1 MANSD
6 KDILI
11 TPSKGQTS
19 LPEITFVGQ
28 GNDPISLR
36 VLDDNTI
43 SFEGSQGQLFAINN
57 NLTSGIIYSVNDVSG
72 VPSISVDASG
82 RIDIARYNGFL
93 NVGVNPN
100 DTDKQFALTGEMFM
114 TSPSGSTTPTQIH
127 FGESGTVT
135 GEGAMKMGF
144 DGPNFNDNNNYWF
157 VKNSGGTNILS
168 ATFGGA
174 VGINTNNPRKIL
186 HLFGTHGNTAMRL
199 TLPAASN
206 GGGTGEVNLQLWVSE
221 PGRTWDGTGIGA
233 NVTNYYTNN
242 YPTSTADTSN
252 SYFPRLNSSLG
263 QGYVRFITNGGRIE
277 FSTMDNNGTSY
288 REQIHML
295 KGGIGINTTSNVGV
309 NSANNLPRKLVIN
322 QGNIDLVGG
331 GDYYKDG
338 NSLTPL
344 PEQTDE
350 TRGAYL
356 VSDGGDGGAFW
367 SYPGSTVPTGPLSG
381 YRYRSILTHGYIGGG
396 YKGSQPWRSL
406 NKTWHTT
413 DTTFYCGEQLDR
425 AAAYCDG
432 TWSDYNAYVHG
443 TVNSYSG
450 NSSHTSS
457 YNLNTGMRR
466 VQGDSRFSQYTYGY
480 QGDNPKTV
488 MGYGVTG
495 GWAMSV
501 GRNDAGCASNQIGQ
515 AGYIT
520 GGGNSATNKLH
531 FPTEIMYSTT
541 SSVSG
546 SDFVAGFGGE
556 TRAYF
561 SWRDGNQQYMTYSND
576 SFTNQNFAGGNR
588 GWCKALGTKWGFFY
602 ICTSNN
608 VQRPMRKVR
617 DSDGAAL
624 SNFNRARAAG
634 EENMQMGQDWG
645 YKLGDFDGQQNNHT
659 EKWTYS
665 NDVIATMGFATRP
678 KGHYGQ
684 SSAACSSA
692 SASITS
698 TQPF

>member
-11 TPSKGQTS
+11 TPNRGQTN
-19 LPEITFVGQ
+19 LPEIKFVGQ
-28 GNDPISLR
+28 GNVPISLR

-43 SFEGSQGQLFAINN
+43 SFEGTEGQLFSISD
-57 NLTSGIIYSVNDVSG
+57 NLSSGIIHSFNDISG
-72 VPSISVDASG
+72 IPSIAVDASG
-82 RIDIARYNGFL
+82 RVDLARYNGFV
-93 NVGVNPN
+93 NFGPNPN
-100 DTDKQFALTGEMFM
+100 NTDKLIAITGDVHV
-114 TSPSGSTTPTQIH
+114 TNPNGSGVAAEFH
-127 FGESGTVT
+127 FSENGTVT
-135 GEGAMKMGF
+135 GNGEIRMGY
-144 DGPNFNDNNNYWF
+144 DGPTRAANQDYWF
-157 VKNSGGTNILS
+157 LKNSAGSNLLNVT
-168 ATFGGA
+168 TQGA
-174 VGINTNNPRKIL
+174 IGISNDAPKVKL
-186 HLFGTHGNTAMRL
+186 HLIGAHTTTQFRM
-199 TLPAASN
+199 TLPAGSN
-206 GGGTGEVNLQLWVSE
+206 GGGTGEINMQLWVSE
-221 PGRTWDGTGIGA
+221 GGRTWDAGGIGM
-233 NVTNYYTNN
+233 NVSNYNTQS
-242 YPTSTADTSN
+242 YPTNVPNSDN
-252 SYFPRLNSSLG
+252 SYFPRLNSAIG
-263 QGYVRFITNGGRIE
+263 QAYIRFIPNGGRLE
-277 FSTMDNNGTSY
+277 FSTRDNDGTTY

-295 KGGIGINTTSNVGV
+295 KGGIGVNTTNNVGV

-331 GDYYKDG
+331 GEFYKDG
-338 NSLTPL
+338 NPLTPL

-356 VSDGGDGGAFW
+356 VSDGPNGAFW
-367 SYPGSTVPTGPLSG
+367 SYPGATVTSAPLSG
-381 YRYRSILTHGYIGGG
+381 WRYRSIITHGYIGGG

-425 AAAYCDG
+425 AASYCDG

-443 TVNSYSG
+443 TVNAYQG

-457 YNLNTGMRR
+457 YNLNTGIRR
-466 VQGDSRFSQYTYGY
+466 TQGDSTFSQYTYGY
-480 QGDNPKTV
+480 EGDNPRVV
-488 MGYGVTG
+488 MGYNVVG
-495 GWAMSV
+495 GWAMNV

-520 GGGNSATNKLH
+520 GGGSAVTNKLH
-531 FPTEIMYSTT
+531 FRTEIMYTTT
-541 SSVSG
+541 SSGSS
-546 SDFVAGFGGE
+546 SDFVAGVGGE

-561 SWRDGNQQYMTYSND
+561 SWSNAVQQYLTYSND
-576 SFTNQNFAGGNR
+576 AYTTFNFAGGNR
-588 GWCKALGTKWGFFY
+588 GWCKALPTKWGHFY

-608 VQRPMRKVR
+608 VQRPIRKVR

-624 SNFNRARAAG
+624 SNYNRARAAG

-659 EKWTYS
+659 EKWLYS
-665 NDVIATMGFATRP
+665 NDSITTMGFATRP

-692 SASITS
+692 SASVTS

>member
-1 MANSD
+1 MANTD

-11 TPSKGQTS
+11 TPNRGQTT
-19 LPEITFVGQ
+19 LPEMKFVGS
-28 GNDPISLR
+28 GNTPLYLK

-43 SFEGSQGQLFAINN
+43 TFESNTNQLFSITS
-57 NLTSGIIYSVNDVSG
+57 NLTSDQIFSVNNISG
-72 VPSISVDASG
+72 IPSISVEA
-82 RIDIARYNGFL
+82 
-93 NVGVNPN
+93 
-100 DTDKQFALTGEMFM
+100 
-114 TSPSGSTTPTQIH
+114 
-127 FGESGTVT
+127 
-135 GEGAMKMGF
+135 
-144 DGPNFNDNNNYWF
+144 
-157 VKNSGGTNILS
+157 
-168 ATFGGA
+168 
-174 VGINTNNPRKIL
+174 
-186 HLFGTHGNTAMRL
+186 
-199 TLPAASN
+199 
-206 GGGTGEVNLQLWVSE
+206 TGEVRLNQFAGFTQIGGKFDSLLGSYKLDIVGSLRVSGKLVSQNGTTADWDSTE
-221 PGRTWDGTGIGA
+221 IYSDGVQSNYNARGAEFGFAFRFDGTERIRIHQTGKIALGNLNRSITTDSKLTTLNVRGGGYGNMGTATAAIRILAGGGSGLGGNRVNNYNSGIAFQHLDPTNSTWGETYSGNQA
-233 NVTNYYTNN
+233 WIGLRVFDTPGQERSYLVFGTNSGTSAGTEPTSRVSLSPFGDVYVGDDHHAPQGGNPGSVSGYKVSIQGNVNVT
-242 YPTSTADTSN
+242 S
-252 SYFPRLNSSLG
+252 
-263 QGYVRFITNGGRIE
+263 
-277 FSTMDNNGTSY
+277 
-288 REQIHML
+288 
-295 KGGIGINTTSNVGV
+295 
-309 NSANNLPRKLVIN
+309 
-322 QGNIDLVGG
+322 

-338 NSLTPL
+338 DPLTPL

-356 VSDGGDGGAFW
+356 VSDGPNGAFW
-367 SYPGSTVPTGPLSG
+367 SYPGATVSSAPLSG

-425 AAAYCDG
+425 AASYCDG

-443 TVNSYSG
+443 TVNAYQG

-457 YNLNTGMRR
+457 YNLNTGIKR
-466 VQGDSRFSQYTYGY
+466 VQGDSRFSQYVYGY
-480 QGDNPKTV
+480 QGDNPRTV

-501 GRNDAGCASNQIGQ
+501 GRNDAGCATNQIGQ
-515 AGYIT
+515 GGYIT
-520 GGGNSATNKLH
+520 GGGNAATNKLH
-531 FPTEIMYSTT
+531 FPTEIMYTTT
-541 SSVSG
+541 SSISG
-546 SDFVAGFGGE
+546 SDFVAGIGGE

-576 SFTNQNFAGGNR
+576 AFTSQNFAGANR
-588 GWCKALGTKWGFFY
+588 GWCKALGTKWGHFY
-602 ICTSNN
+602 IGTDDN
-608 VQRPMRKVR
+608 VTRPVRKVR

-665 NDVIATMGFATRP
+665 NDSIATMGFATRP

-692 SASITS
+692 SASVTS